1 MTSHHAGLTRVR
13 RAALAAGAAT
23 LLAVALPGVA
33 QARSGGP
40 TPNGATHATPAGLKA
55 GSAPGAAAGAAP
67 TGGYGSGLAPTPYM
81 GWNTYYG
88 LGAPTEAQVKSVAD
102 YLVSS
107 GLRRSGYD
115 IVWLDGGWQ
124 ADNPRDAQG
133 NLTANP
139 ERFPDGIPSLVNY
152 LHARGLKA
160 GIYTDAGDYDP
171 ASCGLG
177 SRGHYQQDADL
188 FASWKIDA
196 IKVDFLCGIGE
207 KLTPGPAFRQFSDAV
222 AKSGRAMLLNLC
234 NPLTDDWGVPHDP
247 DQDAHNTYVYGPTT
261 ADSWRT
267 GTDIA
272 WGTPTAGEFPNVLRN
287 MDANAAHPEAQ
298 GPGHWNDPDYL
309 IPMRPLADGS
319 YEMNQEESTT
329 QLVMWAET
337 ASPLVIGSDPR
348 TLTRS
353 MLATLENPEILAVD
367 QDPLGIQGVRIAGDA
382 TGDTYS
388 KVLQGSGRRAVVLL
402 NRSDQPVLRTVDFA
416 GAGLTGKVAVRDLRA
431 RADRGTHQGAYTVS
445 VPSHG
450 TAFLGLSGTDTAPG
464 VRLGGAAS
472 SADPALVRDGS
483 TLTAFTRGR
492 DGALEMQTGR
502 DGRWSGRATGL
513 GGPTGGR
520 FTGQPAAYGSA
531 GGRIDVFVRGTDGR
545 AYLRTYDHGRWGSW
559 QDLGGCLA
567 DAPTVAY
574 RGPGDW
580 TLFATGTDGTV
591 TSRGTAAGWTSIG
604 APSGLALTGRPSAV
618 TDAAGRLHVA
628 VRTADDAVWT
638 RVREASGSWSAWS
651 SLGGTVSGSPTLVAT
666 GGSVQLL
673 ARASDYTLWQRTYDA
688 QSGSWGGW
696 FAQPAFASGSF
707 DGAPGAV
714 AGPDG
719 GVLAAFRG
727 VGGAVW
733 QSSLS
738 TLTQ

>member
-1 MTSHHAGLTRVR
+1 MR
-13 RAALAAGAAT
+13 RAALAAGAAA
-23 LLAVALPGVA
+23 LLAVAVPGVA
-33 QARSGGP
+33 RAQGAHAGGP
-40 TPNGATHATPAGLKA
+40 
-55 GSAPGAAAGAAP
+55 SSGAAAAAAA
-67 TGGYGSGLAPTPYM
+67 YDSGLAPTPYM

-107 GLRRSGYD
+107 GLRDSGYD

-133 NLTANP
+133 NLTANTD
-139 ERFPDGIPSLVNY
+139 RFPDGIPSLVSY
-152 LHARGLKA
+152 LHARGLRA
-160 GIYTDAGDYDP
+160 GIYTDAGDYAP

-207 KLTPGPAFRQFSDAV
+207 KLTPGPAFKDFSDAV
-222 AKSGRAMLLNLC
+222 AKSGRKMLLNLC
-234 NPLTDDWGVPHDP
+234 NPLTDDWGLPHDP
-247 DQDAHNTYVYGPTT
+247 DQDAHNTYVYGPST

-272 WGTPTAGEFPNVLRN
+272 YGSPTAGEFPNVLRN

-309 IPMRPLADGS
+309 IPMRTMPDGS
-319 YEMNQEESTT
+319 YELNQEESTT
-329 QLVMWAET
+329 QLVMWAEM

-348 TLTRS
+348 TLTAS

-367 QDPLGIQGVRIAGDA
+367 QDPLGIQGVRIATDA

-402 NRSDQPVLRTVDFA
+402 NRSDQPAQRTVDFA
-416 GAGLTGKVAVRDLRA
+416 QAGLAGKVAVRDLRA
-431 RADRGTHQGAYTVS
+431 RAGRGTYAGSYTVT
-445 VPSHG
+445 VPAHG
-450 TAFLGLSGTDTAPG
+450 TAFLGLTGADDAPG
-464 VRLGGAAS
+464 VTLGRTT
-472 SADPALVRDGS
+472 SAVAPALVRDGD
-483 TLTAFTRGR
+483 TLTAFTQGK
-492 DGALEMQTGR
+492 GGGLEVQTGR
-502 DGRWSGRATGL
+502 DGQWSGHAVDL
-513 GGPTGGR
+513 GGPTRGS

-531 GGRIDVFVRGTDGR
+531 GGRIDVFVRGTDGH

-559 QDLGGCLA
+559 QDLGGALA

-574 RGPGDW
+574 DGPGRW

-591 TSRGTAAGWTSIG
+591 TGRGAGTGWTSIG
-604 APSGLALTGRPSAV
+604 APDGLALTGRPSAV
-618 TDAAGRLHVA
+618 TDAAGRTHVA

-638 RVREASGSWSAWS
+638 RVRDAAGTWSAWS

-673 ARASDYTLWQRTYDA
+673 VRASDYTLWQRTYDA
-688 QSGSWGGW
+688 AGDAWGGW
-696 FAQPAFASGSF
+696 FKQPAYASGEF
-707 DGAPGAV
+707 DGAMGAV
-714 AGPDG
+714 AGSDG
-719 GVLAAFRG
+719 SVLTVSRG
-727 VGGAVW
+727 VGGAVR
-733 QSSLS
+733 QSSLG